1 MKEIKSI
8 IIKSEKSIMK
18 IYNYENIY
26 DCYKYEILVIKGIG
40 ENQRWHLGRAKD
52 ERK

>member
-1 MKEIKSI
+1 MIVIS
-8 IIKSEKSIMK
+8 
-18 IYNYENIY
+18 N
-26 DCYKYEILVIKGIG
+26 EILVIKGIG